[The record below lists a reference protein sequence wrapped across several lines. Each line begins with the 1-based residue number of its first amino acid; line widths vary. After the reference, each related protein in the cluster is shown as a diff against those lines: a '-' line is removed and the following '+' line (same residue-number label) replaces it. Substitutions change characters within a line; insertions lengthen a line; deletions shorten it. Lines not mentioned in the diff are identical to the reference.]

1 MGELFNDNPRG
12 HPRLKT
18 LGYGTEEKA
27 QNSVAKLK
35 KYPTSYQHQA
45 ATTMYYR
52 AKYHANQTKN
62 MRKAMKVYSKFLKTL
77 KNKPQKKWRVH
88 INTTIE

>member
-27 QNSVAKLK
+27 RNSIAKLK
-35 KYPTSYQHQA
+35 AYPKAYQHQA
-45 ATTMYYR
+45 ASTMYFR

-77 KNKPQKKWRVH
+77 KHKKHKKQKK
-88 INTTIE
+88 EKK

>member
-1 MGELFNDNPRG
+1 MGQLFNDNPKG
-12 HPRLKT
+12 TPKLKT

-27 QNSVAKLK
+27 KNSIQKLHS
-35 KYPTSYQHQA
+35 YPKAYQQQA

-77 KNKPQKKWRVH
+77 KKRR
-88 INTTIE
+88 TD

>member
-1 MGELFNDNPRG
+1 MGQLFNDNPKG
-12 HPRLKT
+12 APKLKT

-27 QNSVAKLK
+27 KDSIQKLHS
-35 KYPTSYQHQA
+35 YPKAYQRQA

-77 KNKPQKKWRVH
+77 KRSHKN
-88 INTTIE
+88 